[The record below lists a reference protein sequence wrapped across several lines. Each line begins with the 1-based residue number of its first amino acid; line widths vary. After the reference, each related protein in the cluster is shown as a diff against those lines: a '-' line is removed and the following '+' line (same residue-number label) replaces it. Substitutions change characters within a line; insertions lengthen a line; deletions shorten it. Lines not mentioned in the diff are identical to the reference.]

1 MFVNHVVGLDNA
13 IRLLGTSPDIMAD
26 YLGFESEDKEERQ
39 EAVSRAKYGLITQYP
54 ELKQL
59 FDNI

>member
-1 MFVNHVVGLDNA
+1 M
-13 IRLLGTSPDIMAD
+13 LGTAPDIMAD
-26 YLGFESEDKEERQ
+26 YLGFESESEDERQ

-59 FDNI
+59 FDKI